1 MSWYYP
7 HTSGDSALSFIQ
19 SQFLKSIWRW
29 HPVCWLAWVFSW
41 REPTPPSSAKKR
53 NISGIHHDILCGKV
67 TNLTWQDGVSALREV
82 LRTWSHWM
90 ESDRWVNNQ
99 RKGSPVFLPQ
109 LSLHG
114 WSRTSSSGSH
124 MNMQLCPTC
133 VPLKYPTGLTQ
144 MYPLPQIRSFN
155 QLASFVIIHPACQ
168 GSQQS
173 WEHLTCLEK
182 VLHRHGF
189 SLTPLQDSPLCY
201 FIHTDPHLLRL
212 EGQSI
217 HPGAK
222 PPSREN
228 LYIVPLPTMR

>member
-1 MSWYYP
+1 
-7 HTSGDSALSFIQ
+7 
-19 SQFLKSIWRW
+19 
-29 HPVCWLAWVFSW
+29 
-41 REPTPPSSAKKR
+41 
-53 NISGIHHDILCGKV
+53 
-67 TNLTWQDGVSALREV
+67 
-82 LRTWSHWM
+82 
-90 ESDRWVNNQ
+90 
-99 RKGSPVFLPQ
+99 
-109 LSLHG
+109 
-114 WSRTSSSGSH
+114 

-189 SLTPLQDSPLCY
+189 SLTPLQDSPLYY

-228 LYIVPLPTMR
+228 LYIVPCPPCDSGPLAVRCRPRGCGLLTSQCILGESKAFFPYSVNSGGGISNEV